1 MIRLVFIIYVSL
13 ISLIANE
20 QEFTNSSLSISKE
33 ISDGEYQ
40 KELEIVNKYSE
51 LIRETF
57 KLEEQAYNKKSTRFE
72 ILDILLEV
80 QKMSSSYVISQ
91 YIIDKTFMYVDMKD
105 FKTFYKYTDTSYKLL
120 YSRKLCS
127 GYLLKANKI
136 EYVQGDRI
144 KALFLYKNGYKSCKI
159 EHKSLALRSR
169 YNILKYKMRR

>member
-57 KLEEQAYNKKSTRFE
+57 KLEEQA
-72 ILDILLEV
+72 
-80 QKMSSSYVISQ
+80 
-91 YIIDKTFMYVDMKD
+91 
-105 FKTFYKYTDTSYKLL
+105 
-120 YSRKLCS
+120 
-127 GYLLKANKI
+127 
-136 EYVQGDRI
+136 
-144 KALFLYKNGYKSCKI
+144 
-159 EHKSLALRSR
+159 
-169 YNILKYKMRR
+169 